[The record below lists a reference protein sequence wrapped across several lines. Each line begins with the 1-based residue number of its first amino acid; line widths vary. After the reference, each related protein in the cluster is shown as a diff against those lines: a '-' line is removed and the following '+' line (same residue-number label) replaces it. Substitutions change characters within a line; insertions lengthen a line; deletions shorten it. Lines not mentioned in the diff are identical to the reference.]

1 MPKPALRRPFRIED
15 TADRDE
21 RVLVLGVTDGAEELF
36 VARWTAYIIG
46 WSGTLHGNTE
56 RVEPLCVGFLNMAYF
71 DPMAPAI
78 TEVVL
83 MEEFSHGAA
92 EGFLLPTTKTVE
104 DFEAV
109 LPWHV
114 KLALRRT
121 A

>member
-1 MPKPALRRPFRIED
+1 
-15 TADRDE
+15 
-21 RVLVLGVTDGAEELF
+21 V
-36 VARWTAYIIG
+36 
-46 WSGTLHGNTE
+46 
-56 RVEPLCVGFLNMAYF
+56 AYF
-71 DPMAPAI
+71 DPVAPAI

-83 MEEFSHGAA
+83 IEEFSHGAA